1 MKMVVQI
8 VVVVCGVAS
17 CQATKIL
24 FLPSKVEVDAEIYEN
39 TDAPVVLLSW
49 IGLLKVLP
57 VSLHPISTDI
67 YRNIIN
73 CTRSY

>member
-1 MKMVVQI
+1 
-8 VVVVCGVAS
+8 
-17 CQATKIL
+17 
-24 FLPSKVEVDAEIYEN
+24 
-39 TDAPVVLLSW
+39 
-49 IGLLKVLP
+49 VLP